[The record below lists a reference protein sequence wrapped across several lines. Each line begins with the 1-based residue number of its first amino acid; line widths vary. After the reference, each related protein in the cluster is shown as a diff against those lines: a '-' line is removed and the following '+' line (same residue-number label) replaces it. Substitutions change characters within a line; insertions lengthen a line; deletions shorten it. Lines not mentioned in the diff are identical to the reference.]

1 MRFTISSTALSS
13 RLVALSRV
21 INSKNSLPILG
32 DFLFEIVDGKE
43 KYIKGVEDYLD
54 KVQYAFDKGNPEE
67 NKQKKKWDKIFA
79 INVTNKDLIS
89 KINKQLI
96 QLKATTK

>member
-1 MRFTISSTALSS
+1 MGPNQTYKL
-13 RLVALSRV
+13 L
-21 INSKNSLPILG
+21 
-32 DFLFEIVDGKE
+32 
-43 KYIKGVEDYLD
+43 YL
-54 KVQYAFDKGNPEE
+54 KGNPEE